1 MSVINRPCSGPS
13 FWGSY
18 ELCFHMCASPSIS
31 GVPDRSAQLN
41 ACRRVQL
48 PPDGIVLGISAAN
61 LTLSQ
66 GGTHCQVSSQ
76 PGTERHAKAPTASA
90 SAADAFPGRSVQ
102 ALGKLGFISNLDSP
116 VPEQA
121 SQLLTPLAGLP
132 PTANPTAIELESE
145 IHQKALDPR
154 NLSQE
159 IVPLFE
165 VSVNISSVGGALQ
178 SEVQTPGELGLQ
190 AGPDSSVQ
198 EYSSQVLRPMVI
210 TWPISPIT
218 SAEHDKSFCA
228 SEATRL
234 CLDSAAIVEPCRIS
248 PVIRRLSW
256 ANEASG
262 CVAPRD
268 SPFKRDY
275 SLPRQSQPSGCCLCR
290 TLLPRI
296 RTGCWIYRSIPSV
309 KLPWQTS
316 RSRSCRVESASLW
329 KTCWRE
335 ARYCATGIPSPPL
348 CLKSTLWPTAR
359 KVQVIKRQLA
369 SEETSTN
376 RRMVTQNSEEM

>member
-13 FWGSY
+13 FWSSY
-18 ELCFHMCASPSIS
+18 ELRSHMCASPSIS

-145 IHQKALDPR
+145 IHQNALDPR
-154 NLSQE
+154 NLSQKM
-159 IVPLFE
+159 VPLFG
-165 VSVNISSVGGALQ
+165 VSMNISSVGGALQ

-218 SAEHDKSFCA
+218 STEHDKSFCA

-234 CLDSAAIVEPCRIS
+234 CLDSAAIVESPRIPTANS
-248 PVIRRLSW
+248 SLSGGY
-256 ANEASG
+256 ETPG
-262 CVAPRD
+262 RVAPWG
-268 SPFKRDY
+268 SPIKRDF
-275 SLPRQSQPSGCCLCR
+275 SWPRQSKPSGCCP

-296 RTGCWIYRSIPSV
+296 H
-309 KLPWQTS
+309 TS
-316 RSRSCRVESASLW
+316 CVGFINRFRRLSSLS
-329 KTCWRE
+329 KHPDRE
-335 ARYCATGIPSPPL
+335 AAELNQQVSGRLAGGKLVTAQWGFPHHPS
-348 CLKSTLWPTAR
+348 A
-359 KVQVIKRQLA
+359 
-369 SEETSTN
+369 
-376 RRMVTQNSEEM
+376 